1 MSRYLCISAQAVCD
15 LPGSR
20 PSPARE
26 AEGGGWGC
34 AGCWQEQGGDWTDF
48 PFPSTDME
56 SVNPNFVTVA
66 PSTTDVLETEC
77 NVTEGTWGKDLG
89 QLTTPRA

>member
-1 MSRYLCISAQAVCD
+1 MTCLGLGPALLGKPRVVVGVALAAGRSREVTGL
-15 LPGSR
+15 
-20 PSPARE
+20 
-26 AEGGGWGC
+26 
-34 AGCWQEQGGDWTDF
+34 T
-48 PFPSTDME
+48 FPSTDME